1 MAENQ
6 NIEFKEG
13 WHDDCL
19 KWICGF
25 ANAQGGTIYI
35 GIDDA
40 GRTVGAA
47 DSHRLMEEIPNKIR
61 SNLGILAE
69 VNLRPKDGLDVIEIV
84 TPPYEV
90 PISLRGRYYFRAG
103 RPNLN

>member
-40 GRTVGAA
+40 GKTRGVA

-84 TPPYEV
+84 TLPTRSRY
-90 PISLRGRYYFRAG
+90 RGAAAITSEAG